1 MLEHFNIVSQYN
13 LIKEHFDQKAAAEQ
27 NAKGLK
33 NVKNL
38 VLIYTLFYFV
48 CFVLAL
54 YFAHKY
60 LAVKDI
66 HGFES
71 FVIYILAATFNVP
84 FLVFY
89 MISHLLKK

>member
-1 MLEHFNIVSQYN
+1 MLEHLNIVSQYN
-13 LIKEHFDQKAAAEQ
+13 SIKEHFDQKAAAEQ
-27 NAKGLK
+27 NAKGLN

-38 VLIYTLFYFV
+38 VIIYTLFYFV

-66 HGFES
+66 HGFEA

-84 FLVFY
+84 FLFFY
-89 MISHLLKK
+89 LVSHFLKK